1 MESKGERDRKK
12 KTYFSQYLQIS
23 NPLKLITNQ
32 FEISG
37 KATALTFVE
46 NYELYFSMLNCTELI
61 PIYTRIPT
69 EKKGKL
75 TN

>member
-37 KATALTFVE
+37 KATALTFV
-46 NYELYFSMLNCTELI
+46 
-61 PIYTRIPT
+61 
-69 EKKGKL
+69 
-75 TN
+75 